1 MRGLALAFVLGLA
14 LAGAALAA
22 SPTPLT
28 TLCIGLPEC
37 GPDEGPVAAK
47 APDRLGPANQALAQ
61 ENYAAALGLLIPLA
75 EGGSSEAQYRLGDL
89 YYKGQGTPQ
98 DYLAA
103 GKWYARAAGQLDT
116 PWAPEAQVNLAIMHA
131 LGQGMPVD
139 LPGALMWDEIALA
152 CGSDLALAERD
163 LLAAR
168 LGPVQA
174 VRARQLA
181 QEWLA
186 RHGRSRPTAATTT
199 NRYSTKPR

>member
-1 MRGLALAFVLGLA
+1 MRGLALALAFTLA
-14 LAGAALAA
+14 LVGVAQAA

-37 GPDEGPVAAK
+37 EQGGKPA
-47 APDRLGPANQALAQ
+47 APDLLGPASQALAQ
-61 ENYAAALGLLIPLA
+61 EDYAAALGLLIPLA
-75 EGGSSEAQYRLGDL
+75 EGGSPEAQYRLGDL

-103 GKWYARAAGQLDT
+103 GKWYARTAEQLDT
-116 PWAPEAQVNLAIMHA
+116 EWAPEAQVNLAIMHA
-131 LGQGMPVD
+131 LGQGMPKD
-139 LPGALMWDEIALA
+139 MAGALMWDEIALA
-152 CGSDLALAERD
+152 CGSDLALADRD

-174 VRARQLA
+174 ARARQLA

-186 RHGRSRPTAATTT
+186 RHGR
-199 NRYSTKPR
+199 